1 MLISRGYL
9 NVDSTHACLLLCR
22 KVLSEQKSHQVHFGR
37 DKHVIMPFR
46 RMNMRRFILSA
57 AATIAIVSF
66 ANAQTATMT
75 EETETEVFVT
85 AKPTDV
91 LSYNL
96 IGLSILNGDNTTI
109 GEIKDL
115 IISDGHLAGY
125 IISVGGFLGVGEK
138 YVVVS
143 PEAVDITYF
152 DDEKKWSAVMNSTKD
167 EIQKAPEFKYE
178 GRWAK

>member
-1 MLISRGYL
+1 M
-9 NVDSTHACLLLCR
+9 DSTHACLLQCR
-22 KVLSEQKSHQVHFGR
+22 KVLSEQISHPAHFGR
-37 DKHVIMPFR
+37 DKHVIMLVR